1 MGEGMGSTQ
10 MHRRDRFT
18 ELEGGEV
25 YISEMQQEE
34 DAMEQ
39 NSCELGYAYPYLM
52 IGKRQIVQKR
62 PYWGGNTLNSK
73 TKGKCK
79 YLVVF

>member
-1 MGEGMGSTQ
+1 MGESMGSTQ

-18 ELEGGEV
+18 ELEGGQV
-25 YISEMQQEE
+25 YICEMLWEG
-34 DAMEQ
+34 DAM
-39 NSCELGYAYPYLM
+39 SRTHAYLM
-52 IGKRQIVQKR
+52 IGKRQVVQKR
-62 PYWGGNTLNSK
+62 PYWGENTLNSK